1 MTIQPENFRKLTEWT
16 RFLGEVEI
24 PVLRKTANDLAV
36 LKEQEPSPSPS
47 ARNVARIIRRDP
59 LMTVKLLRH
68 LQQHK
73 HKRQQQEIVQVE
85 QALIM
90 LGVENTL
97 DQVTTEPLVEHLLQQ
112 HPVAQVHLLRRI
124 YRAHIA
130 SNYAFEWA
138 IRLYDTHFEEIGI
151 AALLHDITEI
161 LLCCFV
167 PDKMLEIDTLQQQDS
182 TLGSSTVQET
192 VLGFTVYDLQAT
204 LIEAWTLPKLLIMLM
219 DKKHIAH
226 SRVRNVALAVNLARH
241 SAHGWDDAALSDDYA
256 AIGELLCITPDDART
271 LVHAR
276 S

>member
-1 MTIQPENFRKLTEWT
+1 MTIQPENFRKLTEWA

-24 PVLRKTANDLAV
+24 PVLRKTAHDLAV
-36 LKEQEPSPSPS
+36 LKELEPSPS

-182 TLGSSTVQET
+182 TLDSSTVQET

-276 S
+276 G

>member
-24 PVLRKTANDLAV
+24 PVLHKTANDLAV
-36 LKEQEPSPSPS
+36 LKEQEPSPS
-47 ARNVARIIRRDP
+47 ARNVARIIRHDP

-97 DQVTTEPLVEHLLQQ
+97 DQVTTEPLVEHLLQR
-112 HPVAQVHLLRRI
+112 HPIAQIHLLRRI

-130 SNYAFEWA
+130 SNYALEWA

-161 LLCCFV
+161 LLCCFI
-167 PDKMLEIDTLQQQDS
+167 PDKMLEIDTLQQQDNTLRS
-182 TLGSSTVQET
+182 TTVQEM

-204 LIEAWTLPKLLIMLM
+204 LIEAWALPKLLIMLM

-241 SAHGWDDAALSDDYA
+241 SAHGWDDTALSDDYA
-256 AIGELLCITPDDART
+256 AIGELLCITPDDARI

-276 S
+276 G

>member
-24 PVLRKTANDLAV
+24 PVLHKTANDLAV
-36 LKEQEPSPSPS
+36 LKEQEPSPS
-47 ARNVARIIRRDP
+47 ARNVARIIRHDP

-97 DQVTTEPLVEHLLQQ
+97 DQVTTEPLVEHLLQR
-112 HPVAQVHLLRRI
+112 HPIAQIHLLRRI

-130 SNYAFEWA
+130 SNYALEWA

-161 LLCCFV
+161 LLCCFI
-167 PDKMLEIDTLQQQDS
+167 PDKMLEIDTLQQQDNTLRS
-182 TLGSSTVQET
+182 TTVQEM

-204 LIEAWTLPKLLIMLM
+204 LIEAWALPKLLIMLM

-241 SAHGWDDAALSDDYA
+241 SAHGWDDTALSDDYA

-276 S
+276 G

>member
-24 PVLRKTANDLAV
+24 PVLHKTANDLAV
-36 LKEQEPSPSPS
+36 LKEQEPSAS
-47 ARNVARIIRRDP
+47 ARNVARIIRHDP

-97 DQVTTEPLVEHLLQQ
+97 DQVTTEPLVEHLLQR
-112 HPVAQVHLLRRI
+112 HPIAQIHLLRRI

-130 SNYAFEWA
+130 SNYALEWA

-161 LLCCFV
+161 LLCCFI
-167 PDKMLEIDTLQQQDS
+167 PDKMLEIDTLQQQDNTLRS
-182 TLGSSTVQET
+182 TTVQEM

-204 LIEAWTLPKLLIMLM
+204 LIEAWALPKLLIMLM

-241 SAHGWDDAALSDDYA
+241 SAHGWDDTALSDDYA

-276 S
+276 G